1 MITIYYVDKDPLFY
15 NDLSSWLPNYC
26 LLKQISFDSISDL
39 HRLKPL
45 SDIVLINPDYIG
57 ISNDFLNPMLET
69 LKYIPVIF
77 ISETISL
84 PFVVSMVKNGAY
96 SFLHKKKDKS
106 ILIECIKGI
115 LYKSPNE
122 KDISSY
128 DCSSVNNIIGNSKSV
143 VNLKR
148 EIVNFRGYALNVHLC
163 GETGTGK
170 ELTAKALHRQN
181 FKMKKSMV
189 AVNCGAIPENLIE
202 SELFGTIKGA
212 YTDSINRSG
221 LFEQADGTTIFL
233 DEIGELSKSAQ
244 VKLLRVLEDGI
255 FTRVGDSSENKSDFN
270 LITATNKNLKSEMI
284 EGRFREDL
292 YYRITSLVI
301 NIPPLRERKEDI
313 FDLSKF
319 FLNEL
324 NSQKQI
330 SQSAVLKLLKHSWPG
345 NIRELKQT
353 IIRADYMSA
362 KNTSINRNHIV
373 FY

>member
-1 MITIYYVDKDPLFY
+1 
-15 NDLSSWLPNYC
+15 
-26 LLKQISFDSISDL
+26 
-39 HRLKPL
+39 
-45 SDIVLINPDYIG
+45 
-57 ISNDFLNPMLET
+57 
-69 LKYIPVIF
+69 
-77 ISETISL
+77 
-84 PFVVSMVKNGAY
+84 
-96 SFLHKKKDKS
+96 
-106 ILIECIKGI
+106 
-115 LYKSPNE
+115 
-122 KDISSY
+122 
-128 DCSSVNNIIGNSKSV
+128 
-143 VNLKR
+143 
-148 EIVNFRGYALNVHLC
+148 
-163 GETGTGK
+163 
-170 ELTAKALHRQN
+170 
-181 FKMKKSMV
+181 MKKSMV